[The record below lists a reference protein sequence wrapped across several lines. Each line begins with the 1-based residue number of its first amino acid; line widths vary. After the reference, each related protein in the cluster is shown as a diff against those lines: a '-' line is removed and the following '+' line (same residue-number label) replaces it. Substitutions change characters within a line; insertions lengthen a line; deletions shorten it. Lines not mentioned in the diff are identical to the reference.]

1 LKKIIFVVY
10 LLYIEKSIRMSI
22 TINFKPKYLNHTV
35 PFFRKLFRY
44 PNIDEEMNNL
54 SKKYFNSVDKL
65 LQDILHTTILH
76 REYILNFCFCIS
88 HRIIIVNI
96 TKPDGLI
103 YTVNCDLKLTIKNYI
118 IFIETLLEKVDD
130 EIKSFLYIKK

>member
-1 LKKIIFVVY
+1 
-10 LLYIEKSIRMSI
+10 M
-22 TINFKPKYLNHTV
+22 NH
-35 PFFRKLFRY
+35 
-44 PNIDEEMNNL
+44 L

-65 LQDILHTTILH
+65 LH
-76 REYILNFCFCIS
+76 REYILNFSIS